1 MSRFPLGQER
11 LSRVA
16 ETPPDS
22 GETHAKHQKNF
33 IYALRNNVAPNCD
46 IELGVRVQT
55 IVSMAEASYR
65 KGKSMQFD
73 ATKLKMSS

>member
-1 MSRFPLGQER
+1 MPER
-11 LSRVA
+11 PFA
-16 ETPPDS
+16 EEIEAKDETPPDS
-22 GETHAKHQKNF
+22 GETHEKHQRNF
-33 IYALRNNVAPNCD
+33 LQSLRANVAPNCD

-73 ATKLKMSS
+73 ANRLKVSS